1 MKKIIS
7 LLIILVS
14 LGIGFVVGDFYQ
26 CSKSKVAVADIQKIV
41 SKSQQVQNLKTEQM
55 SKAQKLV
62 EWLQNAQNEVKA
74 EADEEKQ
81 KALLQK
87 FNEEFAAK
95 RDEIQQQ
102 YEEKLKAIDES
113 ITQTITDEAK
123 KRGYKL
129 VIAKG
134 FTIYGGDDITEDIA
148 KIVK

>member
-1 MKKIIS
+1 M
-7 LLIILVS
+7 
-14 LGIGFVVGDFYQ
+14 GIGFVVGDFYQ